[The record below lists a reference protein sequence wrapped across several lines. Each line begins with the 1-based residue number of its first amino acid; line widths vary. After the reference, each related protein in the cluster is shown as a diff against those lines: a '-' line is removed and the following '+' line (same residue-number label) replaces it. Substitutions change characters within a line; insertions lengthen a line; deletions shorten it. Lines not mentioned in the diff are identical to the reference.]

1 MRKQLNEGWGDT
13 TRERAQHLMKV
24 EEVTYDWLV
33 YYYIEIDLYCNRTY
47 GCKTFLFSSDVITMY
62 SCAIHS
68 FTLYSFYENAGMLV
82 GLYIISF
89 VIALLGQ

>member
-1 MRKQLNEGWGDT
+1 MKGQVTLLEKHAQYLMRGGRNLLLTSKIQLKSTCTVPEHMDVK
-13 TRERAQHLMKV
+13 L
-24 EEVTYDWLV
+24 
-33 YYYIEIDLYCNRTY
+33 
-47 GCKTFLFSSDVITMY
+47 FLFLQIVTSLY
-62 SCAIHS
+62 SCSIHS